1 MKSEGLSGMGWILGA
16 RVCRG
21 GIIGGEG
28 DVERWEGEGKVT
40 WSEKEREEGAAE
52 EGQRESRY
60 HCKLTINE
68 LALIKE
74 PLRS

>member
-1 MKSEGLSGMGWILGA
+1 M
-16 RVCRG
+16 CRG
-21 GIIGGEG
+21 GITGGEG
-28 DVERWEGEGKVT
+28 DVGRWEGKGKVT
-40 WSEKEREEGAAE
+40 WSEREEGAAE